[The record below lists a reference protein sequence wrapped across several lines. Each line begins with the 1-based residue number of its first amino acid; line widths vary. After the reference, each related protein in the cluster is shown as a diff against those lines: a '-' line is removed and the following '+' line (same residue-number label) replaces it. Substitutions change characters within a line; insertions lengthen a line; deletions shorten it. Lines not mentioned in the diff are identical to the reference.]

1 MTPPEELSFTQLRH
15 GMVLIIVAHAALSG
29 DATGRPVVSES
40 VLDAIREVPRH
51 LFVPEFLQ
59 PHAYEDCPLPIG
71 HDKTIS
77 QPFIVALMTDLLDIE
92 KTDRV
97 LEIGTGLGYQS
108 AVLSRLAAEVCT
120 VEIIPE
126 LAEHAKQNFADL
138 EYDNVQVRIANG
150 AYGWSE
156 IAPFDKILVATSADE
171 VPPKLIEQLQPGGRL
186 VMPVGPDDSQNLVLV
201 QKGVAGTYEDF
212 ILPVRFSR
220 MVIAH

>member
-1 MTPPEELSFTQLRH
+1 MAPSEELSFTQLRH

-29 DATGRPVVSES
+29 DTTGRPVVSES

-51 LFVPEFLQ
+51 LFVPELLQ
-59 PHAYEDCPLPIG
+59 RHAYEDCPLPIG

-77 QPFIVALMTDLLDIE
+77 QPFIVALMTDLLDID

-97 LEIGTGLGYQS
+97 LEIGTGLGYQA

-126 LAEHAKQNFADL
+126 LAEHAKQNFIDL

-156 IAPFDKILVATSADE
+156 TSPFDKILVATSADE
-171 VPPKLIEQLQPGGRL
+171 VPSKLIEQLQPGGRL

-201 QKGVAGTYEDF
+201 QKGVSGTYEDV

>member
-1 MTPPEELSFTQLRH
+1 MAPPEELSFTQLRH

-29 DATGRPVVSES
+29 DTTGRPVVSES

-97 LEIGTGLGYQS
+97 LEIGTGLGYQA
-108 AVLSRLAAEVCT
+108 AVLSRLATEVCT

-126 LAEHAKQNFADL
+126 LAEYAKQNFADL
-138 EYDNVQVRIANG
+138 EYDNVQMRIANG

-156 IAPFDKILVATSADE
+156 NSPFDKILVATSADE

-186 VMPVGPDDSQNLVLV
+186 VMPIGPDDSQNLVLV
-201 QKGVAGTYEDF
+201 QKGVSSTYEDV

>member
-1 MTPPEELSFTQLRH
+1 MAPPEELSFTQLRH

-29 DATGRPVVSES
+29 DTTGRPVVSES
-40 VLDAIREVPRH
+40 VLDAIREIPRH

-97 LEIGTGLGYQS
+97 LEIGTGLGYQA
-108 AVLSRLAAEVCT
+108 AVLSRLATEVCT

-126 LAEHAKQNFADL
+126 LAEYAKQNFADL
-138 EYDNVQVRIANG
+138 EYDNVQMRIANG

-156 IAPFDKILVATSADE
+156 NSPFDKILVATSADE

-186 VMPVGPDDSQNLVLV
+186 VMPIGPDDSQNLVLV
-201 QKGVAGTYEDF
+201 QKGVSSTYEDV

>member
-1 MTPPEELSFTQLRH
+1 MAPPEELSFTQLRH

-29 DATGRPVVSES
+29 DTTGRPVVSES
-40 VLDAIREVPRH
+40 VLDSIREVPRH

-92 KTDRV
+92 KADRV
-97 LEIGTGLGYQS
+97 LEIGTGLGYQA
-108 AVLSRLAAEVCT
+108 AVLSRLATEVCT

-156 IAPFDKILVATSADE
+156 NSPFDKILVATSADE
-171 VPPKLIEQLQPGGRL
+171 VPPKLIEQLQPGGHL

-201 QKGVAGTYEDF
+201 QKGVSSTYEDV